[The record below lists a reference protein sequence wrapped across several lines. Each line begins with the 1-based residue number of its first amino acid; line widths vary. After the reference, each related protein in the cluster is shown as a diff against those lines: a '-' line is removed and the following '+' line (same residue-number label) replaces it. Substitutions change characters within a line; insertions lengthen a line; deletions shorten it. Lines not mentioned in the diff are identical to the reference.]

1 MKKVLADKL
10 EVASQNDDAELALN
24 FEATM
29 PVYEEFTQDKID
41 ALISK
46 IKAEKSVSFMVLF
59 EGKVPNISIDMM
71 AICCKD
77 SLGIIRAKEDID
89 KLSEVLQDET
99 ITKFVYDVKMLYHL
113 NFDLK
118 VGFMILCLWHI
129 F

>member
-1 MKKVLADKL
+1 MSKIWVENSFDSYEKVLADKL

-59 EGKVPNISIDMM
+59 EGKCRIYPLIWWLFV
-71 AICCKD
+71 
-77 SLGIIRAKEDID
+77 AKI
-89 KLSEVLQDET
+89 VL
-99 ITKFVYDVKMLYHL
+99 VS
-113 NFDLK
+113 
-118 VGFMILCLWHI
+118 
-129 F
+129 